1 MLFSILVIATIAGLP
16 TGVIS
21 AIDRP
26 SFVAGMPDLYSEAL
40 ILAINSTLAHI
51 EFNVTALA
59 QCSDNAIGP
68 GYILAGRSDQ
78 GYWYEV
84 GLAWNWPVSLD
95 LNGGVANGFHSVYSA
110 YSPSGTSQNINGHS
124 NILNLLNGVN
134 DGDLVQLGLS
144 ISNNDV
150 LMSVHDWNSS
160 ITDRLST
167 SAYSAAQ
174 FVALPQAGF
183 DSNGYYTGVAT
194 VEFHGSP
201 FYGDEQRVVYKY
213 PNIPQSSAWMRI
225 EEHTNPGSGNVFNQ
239 KTLTNYN
246 SSSQLQSLTYQ
257 GATEA
262 SNSTTFITGTQST
275 GPKCLAGSVSP
286 LAVVIAIASLGGSA
300 VVAGVICLAYFTR
313 QKCRVGHLGML
324 NMLSRTVT
332 VRQVLNSF
340 GLFSHGQLCY

>member
-1 MLFSILVIATIAGLP
+1 MSIASLP
-16 TGVIS
+16 TGFIS

-26 SFVAGMPDLYSEAL
+26 SFAAGLQDSYVEAL
-40 ILAINSTLAHI
+40 ILAINSTLTHV

-59 QCSDNAIGP
+59 QCSDSAIGP

-95 LNGGVANGFHSVYSA
+95 PNGGVANGFHSIYAA
-110 YSPSGTSQNINGHS
+110 YSPSGTSQNINGHTD
-124 NILNLLNGVN
+124 ILNLLNGVN

-167 SAYSAAQ
+167 SAYSASQ

-183 DSNGYYTGVAT
+183 DSNGFYTGVAT
-194 VEFHGSP
+194 VEFHESP

-225 EEHTNPGSGNVFNQ
+225 EEHTNPRRGTAYNE
-239 KTLTNYN
+239 KTRTNSN
-246 SSSQLQSLTYQ
+246 TSSQLQSLTYKV
-257 GATEA
+257 ATEA
-262 SNSTTFITGTQST
+262 SHSTTFITETQ
-275 GPKCLAGSVSP
+275 
-286 LAVVIAIASLGGSA
+286 
-300 VVAGVICLAYFTR
+300 
-313 QKCRVGHLGML
+313 
-324 NMLSRTVT
+324 
-332 VRQVLNSF
+332 
-340 GLFSHGQLCY
+340 

>member
-1 MLFSILVIATIAGLP
+1 
-16 TGVIS
+16 
-21 AIDRP
+21 
-26 SFVAGMPDLYSEAL
+26 
-40 ILAINSTLAHI
+40 
-51 EFNVTALA
+51 
-59 QCSDNAIGP
+59 
-68 GYILAGRSDQ
+68 
-78 GYWYEV
+78 V

-95 LNGGVANGFHSVYSA
+95 PNGGVANGFHSVYSA

-150 LMSVHDWNSS
+150 LMSVHDWNSG

-167 SAYSAAQ
+167 PAYSASQ

-201 FYGDEQRVVYKY
+201 FYGDEQRVVYMY

-225 EEHTNPGSGNVFNQ
+225 EEHANPGSANVFNQ
-239 KTLTNYN
+239 KVLTNYN
-246 SSSQLQSLTYQ
+246 ASSQLQSLTYQ

-275 GPKCLAGSVSP
+275 GPKCLTGSISP
-286 LAVVIAIASLGGSA
+286 LAVVITIASLGGSA
-300 VVAGVICLAYFTR
+300 VVAGVIGLAYFRR
-313 QKCRVGHLGML
+313 QKSRISHLGML
-324 NMLSRTVT
+324 NMLSLAVT
-332 VRQVLNSF
+332 VRQVLYSF
-340 GLFSHGQLCY
+340 GYVGHGP